1 MKHYFSLLA
10 RLNNFFYSL
19 IILLLTSCASIS
31 EQKVASSFT
40 YAYDA
45 VKNAVFGYPDL
56 NITREIVENI
66 PYASALLKIGKGTQG
81 LVILETV
88 ENNNYAWVSKD
99 NVFIVIKGGR
109 IIQTEGLVN
118 NLTNFVT
125 PDINFREFIDNPTSL
140 SNFFVYY
147 SYDEPFLSNLK
158 VEISL
163 IKKGYQEIEILG
175 KTRNLLLIEEI
186 LSNEQIRWK
195 KKNLYWVDP
204 SDFYVW
210 KSIQH
215 ISPKLPPF
223 VLQITKKPSI

>member
-1 MKHYFSLLA
+1 MKNLLKIFITIILQVILLA
-10 RLNNFFYSL
+10 CSSTNSQRISPAFNNALNTIQGAL
-19 IILLLTSCASIS
+19 
-31 EQKVASSFT
+31 
-40 YAYDA
+40 
-45 VKNAVFGYPDL
+45 FGYPDPL
-56 NITREIVENI
+56 FTREIINNI
-66 PYASALLKIGKGTQG
+66 PYASAILKIGKGSSG
-81 LVILETV
+81 LIILESVSSAKST
-88 ENNNYAWVSKD
+88 WVSKD
-99 NVFIVIKGGR
+99 NIFIVIEGGR

-118 NLTNFVT
+118 NLTSFVR
-125 PDINFREFIDNPTSL
+125 PDISFKEFIDNPTSFT
-140 SNFFVYY
+140 SFFVYY

-175 KTRNLLLIEEI
+175 KTRNLLLIEET

-204 SDFYVW
+204 SDFFVW

-223 VLQITKKPSI
+223 VLQITKRPSV

>member
-1 MKHYFSLLA
+1 MKNLLKIFI
-10 RLNNFFYSL
+10 LF
-19 IILLLTSCASIS
+19 ILLTTLVACSSTNSQRIS
-31 EQKVASSFT
+31 PAFS
-40 YAYDA
+40 
-45 VKNAVFGYPDL
+45 NAFNTIQGALFGYPDPL
-56 NITREIVENI
+56 FTREIVNNI
-66 PYASALLKIGKGTQG
+66 PYASAILKIGKGSSG
-81 LVILETV
+81 LIILESISDTKST
-88 ENNNYAWVSKD
+88 WVSKD

-204 SDFYVW
+204 SDFFVW

-223 VLQITKKPSI
+223 VLQITKRPSV